1 MYSTVAV
8 VVRVRLGDGGR
19 HERLVA
25 RTALASE
32 RRHRR
37 RLRRR
42 CRRGATKL
50 VDRTR
55 TTHRPHTA
63 PPAALLAFA
72 RVPTQALFTIV
83 TATATT
89 LRLRQNLSVTH
100 SDGVILSYFYLLASI
115 SYVIRVRNV

>member
-8 VVRVRLGDGGR
+8 VVRVRLGDGSR

-42 CRRGATKL
+42 RRGGATKL

-55 TTHRPHTA
+55 TAHRPHTA
-63 PPAALLAFA
+63 PPAARLAFA
-72 RVPTQALFTIV
+72 RVLTQASFTILV
-83 TATATT
+83 KLLTFDDFCVSLCA
-89 LRLRQNLSVTH
+89 
-100 SDGVILSYFYLLASI
+100 LASD
-115 SYVIRVRNV
+115 